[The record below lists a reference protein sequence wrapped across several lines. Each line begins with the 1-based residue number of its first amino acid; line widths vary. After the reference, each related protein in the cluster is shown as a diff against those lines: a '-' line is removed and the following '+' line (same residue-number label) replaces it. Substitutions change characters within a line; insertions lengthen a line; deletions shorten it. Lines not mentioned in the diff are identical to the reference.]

1 MKKLLIIDGSS
12 LLTTSYYGNLPNSMK
27 FAKTREEKALHYGE
41 ILQSKDGLYTNAI
54 YGFLTTMFNL
64 IKSAKPDYFAVCWDM
79 GRNTF
84 RRQEFAEYK
93 ANRKETEEPLKQ
105 QFKHMQ
111 QTLEF
116 IEVKNFMSED
126 FEADDYAGTLGKM
139 FQEDVQ
145 VIYFT
150 KDEDYLQLVDGNK
163 SIVWMPNKNPQDFYA
178 TFSMMVPNYLPK
190 DVIEYNE
197 DVLMKDK
204 SLKPF
209 QIIEFKGLSGDSADN
224 IPGIPGIGPK
234 TATALLNNFNTV
246 DDIFNFIDGKDK
258 KSIQK
263 EFKAKEI
270 SRCPIEKLQSGK
282 ESAKMSVKLATIKR
296 DIPLDV
302 SIEEL
307 TYKLNLHALARI
319 LKRLDFNVEK
329 FMSKIN

>member
-1 MKKLLIIDGSS
+1 
-12 LLTTSYYGNLPNSMK
+12 
-27 FAKTREEKALHYGE
+27 
-41 ILQSKDGLYTNAI
+41 
-54 YGFLTTMFNL
+54 
-64 IKSAKPDYFAVCWDM
+64 
-79 GRNTF
+79 
-84 RRQEFAEYK
+84 
-93 ANRKETEEPLKQ
+93 
-105 QFKHMQ
+105 
-111 QTLEF
+111 
-116 IEVKNFMSED
+116 
-126 FEADDYAGTLGKM
+126 
-139 FQEDVQ
+139 
-145 VIYFT
+145 
-150 KDEDYLQLVDGNK
+150 
-163 SIVWMPNKNPQDFYA
+163 MPNKNPQDFYA